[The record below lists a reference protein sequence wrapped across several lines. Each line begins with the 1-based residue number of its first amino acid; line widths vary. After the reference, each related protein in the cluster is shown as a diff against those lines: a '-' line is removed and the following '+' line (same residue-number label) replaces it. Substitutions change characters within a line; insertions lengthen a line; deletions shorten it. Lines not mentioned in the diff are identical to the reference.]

1 MKRHYAQFVVL
12 FLSLLLLSGCESI
25 TNGYRQNIKNTNELY
40 LDSAYPTSNTF
51 QIESEEELFA
61 IDEEMANMVEYV
73 LKPVRDHEKKARLL
87 LEYIFSSN
95 HIAMSYESGANVT
108 AIDAFHGRKANCM
121 SLTIMAYALATK
133 AGMKLKFQDIQ
144 VPEYWMRKGSH
155 QLLMGHVNL
164 LINKPVSNLGNQ
176 IWSKDILQIDFDP
189 SAAKSHF
196 KRKVVSKKTI
206 VAMFYN
212 NKGAEALIRSEY
224 DLAYAY
230 FKAAT
235 QVDPLFYSGW
245 GNLGVLYK
253 MNHHYDLAVNAY
265 KYALD
270 LSPNDLTSLENIALL
285 FKKLDRKDE
294 ALNIQNKLH
303 TKRLSNPHYHALLSN
318 EANYKGEYL
327 SAITHLKKA
336 IRLESKF
343 HEFHYNLA
351 KLYLK
356 TEQLDLAKSSMRKAL
371 KLNKNMNTEREYNR
385 KLNFLNQASIRY
397 ESK

>member
-1 MKRHYAQFVVL
+1 MKRHSISFNAI

-25 TNGYRQNIKNTNELY
+25 TNAYQQNIKNPNKLY
-40 LDSAYPTSNTF
+40 LDQAYPEAINF
-51 QIESEEELFA
+51 QIETEEELFA
-61 IDEEMANMVEYV
+61 IDEEMENMVKHV
-73 LKPVRDHEKKARLL
+73 LKPERDHEKRARLL

-95 HIAMSYESGANVT
+95 HIAMSYENDANVT
-108 AIDAFHGRKANCM
+108 AIDAFHGKKANCM

-144 VPEYWMRKGSH
+144 VPEYWMRKGTH

-164 LINKPVSNLGNQ
+164 LINKPSYRFGDQV
-176 IWSKDILQIDFDP
+176 WSKEILQIDFDP
-189 SAAKSHF
+189 GAAKSHF
-196 KRKVVSKKTI
+196 DRKIVSKKTI

-212 NKGAEALIRSEY
+212 NKGAEALVRSEY

-265 KYALD
+265 KYALS
-270 LSPNDLTSLENIALL
+270 LSPDDLTSLENLALL
-285 FKKLDRKDE
+285 FKRLDRKHE

-303 TKRLSNPHYHALLSN
+303 TKRLNNPHYHALLSN
-318 EANYKGEYL
+318 EANYNGDHL

-336 IRLESKF
+336 IRLESRF
-343 HEFHYNLA
+343 HEFYYNLA

-356 TEQLDLAKSSMRKAL
+356 TEQYDLAKSSMKKAL
-371 KLNKNMNTEREYNR
+371 KYNKNIHTEREYNR

-397 ESK
+397 